1 MKSMWESPVHKI
13 AIISESKYVA
23 SLKIMRYLVHQ
34 KGVCLMWD
42 KFLGRLNATEFFRNF
57 GIKCLLLVHFKLC
70 KFAHSNKDFHK

>member
-1 MKSMWESPVHKI
+1 
-13 AIISESKYVA
+13 
-23 SLKIMRYLVHQ
+23 
-34 KGVCLMWD
+34 MWD